1 MKKLI
6 PLSAILILLFGLS
19 SCEDYFG
26 NKTNLDFID
35 VPPNNSI
42 RDIAYVPILPV
53 LNDFVK
59 PVDICTGFDQLLYVV
74 DAGTEEVIALDEGG
88 NIVGRKYIPGASS
101 VAQDRRFDLLVVGTY
116 DSLYSSANGD
126 TNLTFSTIY
135 RLRMVGGAGGYDL
148 SNASIVK
155 RIIHPFYFTQSNP
168 LRKTVDFV
176 KFNKIA
182 VIGSNQNPDQ
192 NNRYYVTRQY
202 LRSPDPDPNSPEIS
216 SGPLGPNDAV
226 LYFNNQDVLIS
237 PIFVQTSSGFFNDF
251 FLHPVGITSLTQ
263 PPQFGAQTSSD
274 FLYTSIDQNNA
285 LKVQY
290 IEFIE
295 GEFGAEYRP
304 KILASGDTSQA
315 DGFINA
321 PFKFKQPSDIT
332 LAGDG
337 TQFLFVVDQETDSLY
352 QFSFTGFEGVKP
364 PAAAGIDRYLKASFG
379 GTGSGLSNF
388 KEPMAVA
395 YYNEVVYV
403 ADAGNGRVLRFK
415 LTLDFD

>member
-1 MKKLI
+1 MKNLL
-6 PLSAILILLFGLS
+6 PLSAILIALLSLS
-19 SCEDYFG
+19 ACEDYLG
-26 NKTNLDFID
+26 NKTDLGFID
-35 VPPNNSI
+35 IPPDNSI
-42 RDIAYVPILPV
+42 RDIAYVPILPI
-53 LNDFVK
+53 LSNFVK

-74 DAGTEEVIALDEGG
+74 DEGSEEVIAMDEAG
-88 NIVGRKYIPGASS
+88 NIVGRKFIPGASS

-126 TNLTFSTIY
+126 TTLTFSTIY

-148 SNASIVK
+148 SNARIIK

-168 LRKTVDFV
+168 LRRTVDFV

-182 VIGSNQNPDQ
+182 VIGSNSNSDQ

-202 LRSPDPDPNSPEIS
+202 IRNPDPDPSSPEVS

-226 LYFNNQDVLIS
+226 LYFNNEDVLIS
-237 PIFVQTSSGFFNDF
+237 PISVQTSSGFFNDF
-251 FLHPVGITSLTQ
+251 FSFPVGITSLTQ
-263 PPQFGAQTSSD
+263 PPQFGAQASSD
-274 FLYTSIDQNNA
+274 FLYTSIDENNA

-290 IEFIE
+290 IEFLE

-304 KILASGDTSQA
+304 RILASSDTSQA
-315 DGFINA
+315 DGFINS
-321 PFKFKQPSDIT
+321 PFKFRRPSDIT

-337 TQFLFVVDQETDSLY
+337 TQFLFVVDSETDSLY
-352 QFSFTGFEGVKP
+352 QFSFTGFEGIKP
-364 PAAAGIDRYLKASFG
+364 PAAAGIDRYIKASFG
-379 GTGSGLSNF
+379 GTGSGISNF

-395 YYNEVVYV
+395 YNNQVVYV
-403 ADAGNGRVLRFK
+403 ADAGNGRILRFK

>member
-1 MKKLI
+1 MKKLL
-6 PLSAILILLFGLS
+6 PLSALFIALLSLS
-19 SCEDYFG
+19 ACEDYFG
-26 NKTNLDFID
+26 NKTDLGFID

-53 LNDFVK
+53 LDNFVK
-59 PVDICTGFDQLLYVV
+59 PVDVCTGFDQLIYVV
-74 DAGTEEVIALDEGG
+74 DEGSQEVIAMDEAG
-88 NIVGRKYIPGASS
+88 NIVGRKFIPGASS

-148 SNASIVK
+148 SNARIVK

-168 LRKTVDFV
+168 LRRTVDFV

-182 VIGSNQNPDQ
+182 VIGNNQNPDQ

-202 LRSPDPDPNSPEIS
+202 IRNPDPDPNSPEVS

-226 LYFNNQDVLIS
+226 LYFNNEDVLIS
-237 PIFVQTSSGFFNDF
+237 PISVQTSSGFFNDF
-251 FLHPVGITSLTQ
+251 FSHPVGITSLTQ
-263 PPQFGAQTSSD
+263 PPQFSATASSD
-274 FLYTSIDQNNA
+274 FLYTSIDETNA

-290 IEFIE
+290 VEFLE

-304 KILASGDTSQA
+304 RILASGDTSQA
-315 DGFINA
+315 DGFINS
-321 PFKFKQPSDIT
+321 PFKFSQPADIT

-337 TQFLFVVDQETDSLY
+337 SQFIFVVDQASDSLY
-352 QFSFTGFEGVKP
+352 QFSFTGFEGVRP
-364 PAAAGIDRYLKASFG
+364 PAAAGIDRFIKASFG

-388 KEPMAVA
+388 NEPRAVA
-395 YYNEVVYV
+395 YYNEIVYV
-403 ADAGNGRVLRFK
+403 ADAGNGRILRFK

>member
-1 MKKLI
+1 MKNLL
-6 PLSAILILLFGLS
+6 PLSAILIALLSLS
-19 SCEDYFG
+19 ACEDYLG
-26 NKTNLDFID
+26 NKTDLGFID
-35 VPPNNSI
+35 IPPDNSI
-42 RDIAYVPILPV
+42 RDIAYVPILPI
-53 LNDFVK
+53 LSNFVK

-74 DAGTEEVIALDEGG
+74 DEGSEEVIAMDEAG
-88 NIVGRKYIPGASS
+88 NIVGRKFIPGASS

-126 TNLTFSTIY
+126 TTLTFSTIY

-148 SNASIVK
+148 SNARIIK

-168 LRKTVDFV
+168 LRRTVDFV

-182 VIGSNQNPDQ
+182 VIGSNSNSDQ

-202 LRSPDPDPNSPEIS
+202 IRNPDPDPSSPEVS

-226 LYFNNQDVLIS
+226 LYFNNEDVLIS
-237 PIFVQTSSGFFNDF
+237 PISVQTSSGFFNDF
-251 FLHPVGITSLTQ
+251 FSFPVGITSLTQ
-263 PPQFGAQTSSD
+263 PPQFGAQASSD
-274 FLYTSIDQNNA
+274 FLYTSIDENNA

-290 IEFIE
+290 IEFLE

-304 KILASGDTSQA
+304 RILASSDTSQG
-315 DGFINA
+315 DGFINS
-321 PFKFKQPSDIT
+321 PFKFRRPSDIT

-337 TQFLFVVDQETDSLY
+337 TQFLFVVDSETDSLY
-352 QFSFTGFEGVKP
+352 QFSFTGFEGIKP
-364 PAAAGIDRYLKASFG
+364 PAAAGIDRYIKASFG
-379 GTGSGLSNF
+379 GTGSGISNF

-395 YYNEVVYV
+395 YNNQVVYV
-403 ADAGNGRVLRFK
+403 ADAGNGRILRFK